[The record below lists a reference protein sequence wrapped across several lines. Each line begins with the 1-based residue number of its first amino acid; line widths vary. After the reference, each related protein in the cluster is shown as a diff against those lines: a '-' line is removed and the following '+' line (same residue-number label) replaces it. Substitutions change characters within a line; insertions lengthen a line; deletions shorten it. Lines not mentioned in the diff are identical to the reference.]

1 MKFSE
6 LKKYLGLFIVAIA
19 VIIVYKTFDNFGYII
34 DFIAKVFGLLTPFLI
49 GGAIAFLLI
58 PMCRKTEKLL
68 KKTNVNFIRKYR
80 RGFAVLINYII
91 VIAVIVLIFVAIIPQ
106 LVASITKFAASA
118 PSIISQFTAWVNSLG
133 IFENVSLQ
141 SFLESEFFSLNK
153 LLDIFDV
160 QNMNKYAK
168 GVVSFGSTVF
178 DIFFGIII
186 SVYILID
193 RAKIKEGYLNFCQ
206 LYLPDKFRKN
216 LYKYSN
222 KVGNFI
228 TQYVGCQLL
237 DACIVF
243 ILCLIA
249 LTIMGNEYAAV
260 FALMVGSFN
269 LIPYFGAII
278 AVVICAIITLISNGF
293 MSAIILVVVLIVIQ
307 QLDANILQPRLVA
320 NTMSIKPL
328 LVILGVLLGGGLF
341 GIIGFFI
348 GVPIVAL
355 IKTIIDDVV
364 NKKKAIS
371 KEVFKKAE

>member
-6 LKKYLGLFIVAIA
+6 LKKYFSLFIVAIA

-49 GGAIAFLLI
+49 GGAIAFLLV

-68 KKTNVNFIRKYR
+68 KKTKVNFIRKYR
-80 RGFAVLINYII
+80 RGFAVLIDYII

-106 LVASITKFAASA
+106 LIASITKFAASA
-118 PSIISQFTAWVNSLG
+118 PSIVSQFTAWLNSLG
-133 IFENVSLQ
+133 IFDGVSLQ
-141 SFLESEFFSLNK
+141 SLLESDFFSLNK
-153 LLDIFDV
+153 LLEIFDV

-168 GVVSFGSTVF
+168 GVVSFGSAIF

-206 LYLPDKFRKN
+206 LYLPEKFRKN

-222 KVGNFI
+222 KVGDFI
-228 TQYVGCQLL
+228 TQYIGCQLL

-278 AVVICAIITLISNGF
+278 AVAICAIITLISNGL
-293 MSAIILVVVLIVIQ
+293 MSALILVVVLIVIQ
-307 QLDANILQPRLVA
+307 QLDANILQPRIVA

-355 IKTIIDDVV
+355 IKEIIDEVV
-364 NKKKAIS
+364 GKKKAL
-371 KEVFKKAE
+371 VKAAAEKNE

>member
-19 VIIVYKTFDNFGYII
+19 VIIVYKTFDNFGHII
-34 DFIAKVFGLLTPFLI
+34 DFIAKVCGLLTPFLI

-80 RGFAVLINYII
+80 RGFAVLIDYII
-91 VIAVIVLIFVAIIPQ
+91 VIAVIALIFVAIIPQ
-106 LVASITKFAASA
+106 LVASITSFAASA
-118 PSIISQFTAWVNSLG
+118 PSIVSQFTEWVNSLG
-133 IFENVSLQ
+133 IFKNVTFQ

-153 LLDIFDV
+153 LIEIIDV

-168 GVVSFGSTVF
+168 GVVSFGSAIF

-193 RAKIKEGYLNFCQ
+193 RAKIKEGYHSFCQ
-206 LYLPDKFRKN
+206 LYLPEKFRKN
-216 LYKYSN
+216 LYKYSK
-222 KVGNFI
+222 KVSNFI
-228 TQYVGCQLL
+228 TQYIGCQIL

-243 ILCLIA
+243 ILCFIA
-249 LTIMGNEYAAV
+249 LKIMGNEYAAI

-278 AVVICAIITLISNGF
+278 AVVICAIITLISNGL
-293 MSAIILVVVLIVIQ
+293 MSALILVVVLIVIQ
-307 QLDANILQPRLVA
+307 QLDANILQPRLIA
-320 NTMSIKPL
+320 NTMSINPL

-341 GIIGFFI
+341 GAIGFFI
-348 GVPIVAL
+348 GVPVVAL
-355 IKTIIDDVV
+355 IKTIIEDIV
-364 NKKKAIS
+364 NKKKDLI
-371 KEVFKKAE
+371 KEASQKTE